1 MLGLENAIFQQTTKW
16 LCGQCYSSRD
26 VGGVPV
32 DLSKGDVK
40 ENLVVQ
46 LQLTEQGLK
55 THHRFLIGVIIF
67 TEYQADFVQHRAKLC
82 LIFGTSFFKKNKIFP
97 SAGMFPHAGHTVL
110 LLLHFPTSTSS
121 LSPKRSNFNEKICN
135 FTDLLDDCLKYQF
148 EEQALNMVAFNR
160 WWWQKPYWTHLT
172 FETKTSRLWKAIP
185 EQPSVRRCLIPYAKK
200 SIEL

>member
-16 LCGQCYSSRD
+16 LCGQCYSSHD
-26 VGGVPV
+26 VGGVLV

-148 EEQALNMVAFNR
+148 EEQALNIIEESGGAVWVRGIHSVVVAEALLNTLDI
-160 WWWQKPYWTHLT
+160 QDKNGKVM
-172 FETKTSRLWKAIP
+172 EGNSRTAF
-185 EQPSVRRCLIPYAKK
+185 YA
-200 SIEL
+200 